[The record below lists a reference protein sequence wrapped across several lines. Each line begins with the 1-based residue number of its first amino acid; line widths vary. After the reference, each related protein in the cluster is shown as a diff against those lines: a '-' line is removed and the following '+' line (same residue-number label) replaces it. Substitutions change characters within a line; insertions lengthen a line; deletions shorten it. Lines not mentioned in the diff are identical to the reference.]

1 MITLGALQSQY
12 DAMLDD
18 DLDYDEVRVELIV
31 ENYKKE
37 WSAADLLE
45 ILSGE
50 ILDGAEEAL
59 EREAIK
65 QNKREIAEAQAEYEY
80 NLRTWN
86 DQENN
91 T

>member
-12 DAMLDD
+12 DNMLDD
-18 DLDYDEVRVELIV
+18 DMDYDDARVEQIV
-31 ENYKKE
+31 DDYLKE

-45 ILSGE
+45 ILSGN
-50 ILDGAEEAL
+50 ILGGAVAAL

-65 QNKREIAEAQAEYEY
+65 QCKQEIAEAQAEYEY

-86 DQENN
+86 D
-91 T
+91 

>member
-12 DAMLDD
+12 DSMMPCEA
-18 DLDYDEVRVELIV
+18 DYDDERVEQIV
-31 ENYKKE
+31 EDYLKE

-45 ILSGE
+45 ILSGN
-50 ILDGAEEAL
+50 ILEGVNEAL

-65 QNKREIAEAQAEYEY
+65 QNKQEIAEAQAEYEY

-86 DQENN
+86 D
-91 T
+91 

>member
-12 DAMLDD
+12 DSMMPCEA
-18 DLDYDEVRVELIV
+18 DYDDERVEQIV
-31 ENYKKE
+31 EDYLKE

-45 ILSGE
+45 ILSGS
-50 ILDGAEEAL
+50 ILEGVNEAL

-65 QNKREIAEAQAEYEY
+65 QNKREIAEAKAEYEY

-86 DQENN
+86 D
-91 T
+91 

>member
-1 MITLGALQSQY
+1 MVTLGALQSQY

-18 DLDYDEVRVELIV
+18 GMDYDDARVEQIV
-31 ENYKKE
+31 DDYLKE

-45 ILSGE
+45 ILSGN
-50 ILDGAEEAL
+50 ILEGVNEAL

-65 QNKREIAEAQAEYEY
+65 QCKQEAAEAQAEYEY

-86 DQENN
+86 D
-91 T
+91 

>member
-12 DAMLDD
+12 DNMLDD
-18 DLDYDEVRVELIV
+18 DMDYDETRVDQIIDDYL
-31 ENYKKE
+31 KE

-45 ILSGE
+45 ILSGN
-50 ILDGAEEAL
+50 ILRGAEEAL

-65 QNKREIAEAQAEYEY
+65 QCKKEIAEAQAEYEY

-86 DQENN
+86 D
-91 T
+91 

>member
-12 DAMLDD
+12 DNMLPYED
-18 DLDYDEVRVELIV
+18 DYDDERVEQIV
-31 ENYKKE
+31 DDYLKE

-45 ILSGE
+45 ILSGN
-50 ILDGAEEAL
+50 ILRGAEEAL

-65 QNKREIAEAQAEYEY
+65 QCKQEIAEAQAEYEY

-86 DQENN
+86 D
-91 T
+91 

>member
-1 MITLGALQSQY
+1 MVTLGALQSQY

-18 DLDYDEVRVELIV
+18 GMDYDDDRVEQIV
-31 ENYKKE
+31 EDYMKK

-45 ILSGE
+45 ILSGN
-50 ILDGAEEAL
+50 ILRGAEEAL

-65 QNKREIAEAQAEYEY
+65 QCKQEIAEAQAEYEY

-86 DQENN
+86 D
-91 T
+91 

>member
-18 DLDYDEVRVELIV
+18 DMDHDDARVEQIV
-31 ENYKKE
+31 DDYLKE

-45 ILSGE
+45 ILSGN
-50 ILDGAEEAL
+50 ILRGAEEAL

-65 QNKREIAEAQAEYEY
+65 QCKQEIAEAQAEYEY
-80 NLRTWN
+80 NLRTW
-86 DQENN
+86 DE
-91 T
+91 

>member
-12 DAMLDD
+12 DAMLPYED
-18 DLDYDEVRVELIV
+18 DYDDERVEQIIDDYL
-31 ENYKKE
+31 KE

-45 ILSGE
+45 ILSGN
-50 ILDGAEEAL
+50 ILKGVEEAL

-65 QNKREIAEAQAEYEY
+65 QCKQEIAEAQAEYEY

-86 DQENN
+86 D
-91 T
+91 

>member
-12 DAMLDD
+12 DAMLPCEA
-18 DLDYDEVRVELIV
+18 DYDDERVEQIIDGYL
-31 ENYKKE
+31 KE

-50 ILDGAEEAL
+50 VLEGVNEAL

-65 QNKREIAEAQAEYEY
+65 QNKQEIAEAQAEYEY

-86 DQENN
+86 D
-91 T
+91 

>member
-12 DAMLDD
+12 DNMLPYED
-18 DLDYDEVRVELIV
+18 DYDDERVEQIIDDYL
-31 ENYKKE
+31 KE

-45 ILSGE
+45 ILSGN
-50 ILDGAEEAL
+50 ILRGAEEAL

-65 QNKREIAEAQAEYEY
+65 QCKQEIAEAQAEYEY

-86 DQENN
+86 D
-91 T
+91 

>member
-1 MITLGALQSQY
+1 MVTLGALQSQY

-18 DLDYDEVRVELIV
+18 DMDYDDERVEQIV
-31 ENYKKE
+31 DDYLKE

-45 ILSGE
+45 ILSGN
-50 ILDGAEEAL
+50 ILGGVVAAL

-65 QNKREIAEAQAEYEY
+65 QCKQEAAEAQAEYEY

-86 DQENN
+86 D
-91 T
+91 

>member
-18 DLDYDEVRVELIV
+18 DMDYDDVRVEQIV
-31 ENYKKE
+31 DDYLKE

-45 ILSGE
+45 ILSGN
-50 ILDGAEEAL
+50 ILEGVNEAL

-65 QNKREIAEAQAEYEY
+65 QCKQEIAEAQAEYEY

-86 DQENN
+86 D
-91 T
+91 

>member
-12 DAMLDD
+12 DVMLDD
-18 DLDYDEVRVELIV
+18 DMDYDDERVEQIV
-31 ENYKKE
+31 EDYLKE

-45 ILSGE
+45 ILSGKVLE
-50 ILDGAEEAL
+50 GAEEAL

-80 NLRTWN
+80 NLKTWN
-86 DQENN
+86 D
-91 T
+91 

>member
-12 DAMLDD
+12 DAMLPYED
-18 DLDYDEVRVELIV
+18 DYDDERVEQIV
-31 ENYKKE
+31 DDYLKE

-45 ILSGE
+45 ILSGN
-50 ILDGAEEAL
+50 ILGGAVAAL

-65 QNKREIAEAQAEYEY
+65 QCKQEIAEAQAEYEY

-86 DQENN
+86 D
-91 T
+91 